1 MKTEKTVDRGSK
13 EKLYV
18 QVYSIFLEKIEK
30 GEWPDGSQI
39 PPEDELCRMYEVSKV
54 TVREAIHELVR
65 EGYLRRQQGR
75 GTFVTHTIPHAGLM
89 MRVRLSEHDL
99 FGEEVT
105 VQKKIIERGVRKSSE
120 ETRKFLTTEEDVYYI
135 LRKITCNEELFAEEF
150 SLPVFILPNIH
161 SEPLSETSLYDL
173 IEAKGTKKIFRIH
186 QTTELSGVQEKVAR
200 HIRLDA
206 GMPALVI
213 TRVFLG
219 SDGMPFAYSRIMGG
233 GRKHTLHMEFERL
246 K

>member
-1 MKTEKTVDRGSK
+1 MKIEKTVDRGSR

-75 GTFVTHTIPHAGLM
+75 GTFVTYTVPHAGLM

-120 ETRKFLTTEEDVYYI
+120 ETQKLLMTEGAVYYV
-135 LRKITCNEELFAEEF
+135 LRKITVNDALFAEEF
-150 SLPVFILPNIH
+150 SLPVFILPDFH

-173 IEAKGTKKIFRIH
+173 IETKGTKKIFRIH
-186 QTTELSGVQEKVAR
+186 QMTELSVVQEKVAKL
-200 HIRLDA
+200 INLDEGA
-206 GMPALVI
+206 RGLVI

-219 SDGMPFAYSRIMGG
+219 SDGIPFAYSRLMGG
-233 GRKHTLHMEFERL
+233 GRKQTLQMEFERL